1 MEEKTELVNMAA
13 KIVSAYVGKNLVST
27 GELTDLIHQVYGAL
41 QRTMGP
47 DGTRVVG
54 PPCRASQEIGVCR
67 LHHLSRRWVALSLS
81 EAASADQV

>member
-1 MEEKTELVNMAA
+1 MAA

-54 PPCRASQEIGVCR
+54 PPLPCQ
-67 LHHLSRRWVALSLS
+67 SRNRCLPITSFVSKMGCAFAL
-81 EAASADQV
+81 